1 MLLVAVKPNVTLS
14 FGSLDIWYTK
24 NFTVS
29 DHMIACNN
37 TVSFENF
44 YVLANGSNNFK
55 TKLQEILLIHRDGL
69 QFSKTSESVTLML

>member
-37 TVSFENF
+37 IVSFENF

-55 TKLQEILLIHRDGL
+55 AKLQEILLIHRDGL
-69 QFSKTSESVTLML
+69 QFSETSESVTLML